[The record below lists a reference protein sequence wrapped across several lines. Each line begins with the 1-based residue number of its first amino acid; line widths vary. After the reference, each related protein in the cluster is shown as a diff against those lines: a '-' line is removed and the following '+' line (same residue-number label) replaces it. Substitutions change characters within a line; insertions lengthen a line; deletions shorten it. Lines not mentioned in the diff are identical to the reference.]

1 MTFNPNQSP
10 HRALRSIVAERTQK
24 LVIWVG
30 SGLSADANLP
40 TWLQLKNRLIQRLRE
55 KARDISADDANA
67 LVAAADKAHAQ
78 PNCWLSF
85 EILRRHLG
93 GTSYRSTIREALRTA
108 PTTPCPPAYSYLWRL
123 GASGILNLNLDRLAT
138 RALGEVTPRRL
149 ATEFS
154 GCDAAKFV
162 HALGNP
168 HPFVA
173 NLHGIVDDESTWIFT
188 KSDLSA
194 LLNSHGYREFINGC
208 LGSTTTLFIGITA
221 DDIAAGGH
229 LASLTK
235 KGIDVGDHYWLTSRD
250 DLHTDTWAEEAGI
263 QIIRYGDT
271 SGHPEVTEFFED
283 ILRFVPEDDKPS
295 PPVVLSGLP
304 TTSDTLLTPEQLS
317 KLEAEDIRRVLNA
330 HAKQLMSSP
339 TNHSYEQYEA
349 FATRYDEAIY
359 RAWYTS
365 ANPPSNHLLGFTLS
379 KEVGRGAF
387 GCVYRAEGADGH
399 PVAIKV
405 LHQEVRRNP
414 EFLGS
419 FRRGVR
425 SMRLLA
431 SRNVAGMVAYRD
443 ASEIPAF
450 VVMDWVDGPT
460 LAEAHAAHQL
470 KDWASILRI
479 ALEMTDVIRRAHAIP
494 ERVLHRDVRPSNIML
509 DCFYTQPDAWQVV
522 VLDFDLSWH
531 LGALEKSVIQNT
543 PTGYLAPEQIQK
555 THGASTRN
563 AAVDSF
569 GVGMT
574 LYFMLTGRDP
584 IPAQHRHPDWETT
597 ILTPAKALDGDTWQS
612 LPFRYT
618 RLVMKAT
625 AEHQAMRWDISQI
638 RDELQRLNSAF
649 LEPST
654 VVSAELLAEEVAARS
669 KRRYVWDDDQA
680 TATMY
685 LPSGLAV
692 SITGNESD
700 RLLRINLNWH
710 SSGSHDRK
718 QVGKWMGPA
727 TERSSSILRKG
738 GWRITVQNIRPP
750 ESVAIE
756 ARLSVASAAAS
767 LAKQGGIVADVATA
781 LSFD

>member
-1 MTFNPNQSP
+1 MAFNPNQSP

-30 SGLSADANLP
+30 SGLSVDANLP
-40 TWLQLKNRLIQRLRE
+40 TWPQLKNRLIQRLRE
-55 KARDISADDANA
+55 KARDISATDASA
-67 LVAAADKAHAQ
+67 LIAAADKAHASR
-78 PNCWLSF
+78 NCWLAF

-93 GTSYRSTIREALRTA
+93 RTSYRSAIREALRTA
-108 PTTPCPPAYSYLWRL
+108 STTPCPPAYSYLWKL

-138 RALGEVTPRRL
+138 RALGEVTPRPL
-149 ATEFS
+149 ATEFC
-154 GCDAAKFV
+154 GRDAARFF

-173 NLHGIVDDESTWIFT
+173 NLHGIIDDESTWIFT
-188 KSDLSA
+188 KSDLST
-194 LLNSHGYREFINGC
+194 LLNSQGYREFVNAC
-208 LGSTTTLFIGITA
+208 LGSTTTFFVGITA

-229 LASLTK
+229 LAALTQR
-235 KGIDVGDHYWLTSRD
+235 GIDVGDHYWLTSRD
-250 DLHTDTWAEEAGI
+250 DLHTDIWAEEAGI
-263 QIIRYGDT
+263 QIIRYRDT
-271 SGHPEVTEFFED
+271 PGHPEVAEFFED

-304 TTSDTLLTPEQLS
+304 TSTDALPTPEKLS

-339 TNHSYEQYEA
+339 TNDSYARYEA
-349 FATRYDEAIY
+349 FAARYDEAIY

-365 ANPPSNHLLGFTLS
+365 ADPPSNHLLGFTLS
-379 KEVGRGAF
+379 EEVARGAF
-387 GCVYRAEGADGH
+387 GRVYRAEADDGN

-405 LHQEVRRNP
+405 LHQEVRRNSD
-414 EFLGS
+414 FLGS

-425 SMRLLA
+425 SMRLLG
-431 SRNVAGMVAYRD
+431 SRNVEGMVAYRD

-470 KDWASILRI
+470 GDWTSILRI
-479 ALEMTDVIRRAHAIP
+479 ALEMTDVIRRAHAVP

-509 DCFYTQPDAWQVV
+509 DRFYSQPDAWQVV

-531 LGALEKSVIQNT
+531 LGALEKSVIHNT

-555 THGASTRN
+555 TPGASTRN

-584 IPAQHRHPDWETT
+584 LPVQHRHPDWETT
-597 ILTPAKALDGDTWQS
+597 VLTPAQGLDSQGWQS

-618 RLVMKAT
+618 RLIMKAT
-625 AEHQAMRWDISQI
+625 DEHQAKRWDLSQI
-638 RDELQRLNSAF
+638 RDELQRLHSAF
-649 LEPST
+649 LQPSA

-669 KRRYVWDDDQA
+669 NRQYVWDDDQVS
-680 TATMY
+680 ATMH
-685 LPSGLAV
+685 LPSGL
-692 SITGNESD
+692 ESPSGMGETP
-700 RLLRINLNWH
+700 RL
-710 SSGSHDRK
+710 
-718 QVGKWMGPA
+718 
-727 TERSSSILRKG
+727 
-738 GWRITVQNIRPP
+738 
-750 ESVAIE
+750 
-756 ARLSVASAAAS
+756 
-767 LAKQGGIVADVATA
+767 
-781 LSFD
+781 